1 MLIRSWD
8 RGDEDEWRAW
18 LAEGRDFGLLAAN
31 GGPGEGPVLV
41 PTHFLLDAERGEI
54 LLHLAAPNPLLAAV
68 RADPQVTLAV
78 TDGYAFA
85 PGHWRGAPGTPTS
98 YYTSVHFH
106 CTAEVVESAADKAEI
121 LNRQLAH
128 FQPETPEVRV
138 VPGDG
143 ELARQLPGL
152 RGLRLTVN
160 EVRAKFKYDDK
171 KPAEAQFGIAERLAE
186 RAGGRGRGRDQYA
199 AARSQLLRRHGR
211 RTALSDTASSD
222 TDPSRAGTPRAA
234 APRTTA
240 PRTTAPR
247 AAD

>member
-31 GGPGEGPVLV
+31 GRPDEGPVLV

-68 RADPQVTLAV
+68 RADPNVTLAV

-98 YYTSVHFH
+98 YYASVHFH

-128 FQPETPEVRV
+128 FQPETPDVRV
-138 VPGDG
+138 VPGEG
-143 ELARQLPGL
+143 EFARLLPGL
-152 RGLRLTVN
+152 HGLRLTVR

-171 KPAEAQFGIAERLAE
+171 KPAEAQHAIAERLAE
-186 RAGGRGRGRDQYA
+186 RSGAPALRHDQDA
-199 AARSQLLRRHGR
+199 AARTQLLRRHQR
-211 RTALSDTASSD
+211 RTA
-222 TDPSRAGTPRAA
+222 
-234 APRTTA
+234 TT
-240 PRTTAPR
+240 R

>member
-41 PTHFLLDAERGEI
+41 PTHFLLDAGRGEI

-98 YYTSVHFH
+98 YYASVHFH
-106 CTAEVVESAADKAEI
+106 CTAEVVESAAGKAEI

-138 VPGDG
+138 VPGGG

-171 KPAEAQFGIAERLAE
+171 KPAEAQFGIAARLAE
-186 RAGGRGRGRDQYA
+186 RADGRGRGRGRDQYA
-199 AARSQLLRRHGR
+199 AARTQLLRRHQR
-211 RTALSDTASSD
+211 RTDAPHTTA
-222 TDPSRAGTPRAA
+222 PRGT

-240 PRTTAPR
+240 PRTTAPP
-247 AAD
+247 AAG

>member
-31 GGPGEGPVLV
+31 GRPDEGPVLV

-68 RADPQVTLAV
+68 RADPNVTLAV

-98 YYTSVHFH
+98 YYASVHFH

-128 FQPETPEVRV
+128 FQPETPDVRV
-138 VPGDG
+138 VPGEG
-143 ELARQLPGL
+143 EFARLLPGL
-152 RGLRLTVN
+152 RGLRLTVC

-171 KPAEAQFGIAERLAE
+171 KPAEAQHAIAERLAE
-186 RAGGRGRGRDQYA
+186 RSGAPALRYDQDA
-199 AARSQLLRRHGR
+199 AARTQLLRRHQR
-211 RTALSDTASSD
+211 RTAVT
-222 TDPSRAGTPRAA
+222 
-234 APRTTA
+234 
-240 PRTTAPR
+240 R

>member
-31 GGPGEGPVLV
+31 GRPGEGPVLV
-41 PTHFLLDAERGEI
+41 PTHFLLDAGRGEI

-68 RADPQVTLAV
+68 RADPNVTLAV

-98 YYTSVHFH
+98 YYASVHFH

-128 FQPETPEVRV
+128 FQPETPDVRV
-138 VPGDG
+138 VPGEG
-143 ELARQLPGL
+143 EFARLLPGL
-152 RGLRLTVN
+152 RGLRLTVR

-171 KPAEAQFGIAERLAE
+171 KPAEAQHAIAARLAE
-186 RAGGRGRGRDQYA
+186 REGAPALRYDQDA
-199 AARSQLLRRHGR
+199 AARTQLLRRHQR
-211 RTALSDTASSD
+211 RTTV
-222 TDPSRAGTPRAA
+222 T
-234 APRTTA
+234 
-240 PRTTAPR
+240 R